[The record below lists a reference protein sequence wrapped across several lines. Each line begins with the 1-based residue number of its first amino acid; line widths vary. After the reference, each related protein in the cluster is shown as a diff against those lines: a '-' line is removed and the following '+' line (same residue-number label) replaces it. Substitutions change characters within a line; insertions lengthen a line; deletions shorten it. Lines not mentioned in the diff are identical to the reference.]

1 MTIYVDILFLQNF
14 ILNFIILL
22 GTGIISKSKIK
33 FVKIVVASITG
44 ATYVIMYYYIR
55 NKIYSNILMKIIL
68 SIFMLYIAFTPK
80 SFKEILKMIVY
91 FYLTSFAFGGA
102 AIAAIY
108 VMDTQKITIQ
118 NGIIVGDYTIKTVF
132 LGVIVAFGVVIFAF
146 KFVKAKFSKKDL
158 LCNIVI
164 KLNQKEIKT
173 KALLDTGNLLKEPI
187 TNIPV
192 VVAEYNLLEDVIP
205 KEILDNI
212 ENILG
217 GDLSQISE
225 ETKNEYMSRLKVIP
239 FTSLGKQNGML
250 LGLKADMVVIEEEK
264 NTKNIDKVIIGIYT
278 KKLSKRDEY
287 KALVGIEII

>member
-108 VMDTQKITIQ
+108 IMDTQKITIQ

-225 ETKNEYMSRLKVIP
+225 ETKNEYMSRLKVIT